1 MTRQR
6 NVLFL
11 QSSSDLYGSGKI
23 IWQVLRLYKR
33 EGFNP
38 IVLLTGP
45 GPMESILKSE
55 GFTVYIQNLGILRRK
70 YVNPL
75 GLINR
80 IDKNLKAYQFLNQLH
95 KKYHFELVYSNTL
108 AVIIG
113 AFWAKRKQIP
123 HIWHIHEILAGPKPL
138 VKLLSTVLD
147 SSTVLPIAVSQAV
160 ADNWQP
166 HLKKA
171 RIQVIHNGIP
181 YEDFLAKHPLAKKEL
196 GLPEDQLIIGMIGR
210 INPWKGQLFFLEIA
224 EQLCKKYPNIHFALV
239 GDPFN
244 GYESILEDILDKIK
258 TSGLEQRVSYLG
270 FRSDVPKVLQAYDIF
285 VLPSILPDPLPTVIL
300 EAMASGKPVVATK
313 PGGSEEMLIDSKTGF
328 LIPMANVSLGVEAIE
343 KLISNPDLLK
353 SFGDSGRARVLAE
366 FSLEAFEEKIKTH
379 LWQHLKR
386 N

>member
-55 GFTVYIQNLGILRRK
+55 EFTVYIQNLGILRRK

-147 SSTVLPIAVSQAV
+147 SSTVHPIAVSQAV

-171 RIQVIHNGIP
+171 KIQVIHNGIP
-181 YEDFLAKHPLAKKEL
+181 YEDFLAKHPLARKEL

-239 GDPFN
+239 GDPFD

-270 FRSDVPKVLQAYDIF
+270 FRSDVPKVLQAFDIF

-313 PGGSEEMLIDSKTGF
+313 PGGSEEMLIDSQTGF

-379 LWQHLKR
+379 LWLHLKR